1 MFLKKY
7 GMETTVNKTESEKGN
22 SSHLRC
28 SNPSKIKAFLDT
40 LYKVNDY
47 IGLDRKYLKAQMILN
62 NNIIE

>member
-7 GMETTVNKTESEKGN
+7 EMETTVNKTESEKGN

-40 LYKVNDY
+40 LYIEQIARRNDLYANPFTPY
-47 IGLDRKYLKAQMILN
+47 IFI
-62 NNIIE
+62 